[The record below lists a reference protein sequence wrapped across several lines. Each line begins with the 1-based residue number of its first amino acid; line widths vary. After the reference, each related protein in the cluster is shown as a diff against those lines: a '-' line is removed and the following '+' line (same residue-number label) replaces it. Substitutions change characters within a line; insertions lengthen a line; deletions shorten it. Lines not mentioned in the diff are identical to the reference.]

1 MKIITFYDAIK
12 KIDGWWNDR
21 DLLRHQLRKLAIQIR
36 HREDQLFMFLTLV
49 IGAVVG
55 LTTVAFI
62 VLTENL
68 GSRMY
73 PIGPEFQFRRLLVP
87 VIGSLATGFLM
98 YRYFPDARGSGIPQT
113 KVALAVHGGR
123 ITLRSVLGK
132 FWISVVSL
140 ASGVA
145 LGREGP
151 SVMVGSGIAS
161 VMGRALGLKR

>member
-1 MKIITFYDAIK
+1 MTFSDAIK

-21 DLLRHQLRKLAIQIR
+21 DLLKHQLRKLAIQIR

-87 VIGSLATGFLM
+87 VIGSLVTGFLM

-132 FWISVVSL
+132 FWPLSRFTGERCG
-140 ASGVA
+140 A
-145 LGREGP
+145 GP
-151 SVMVGSGIAS
+151 
-161 VMGRALGLKR
+161 